1 MFGRKPKVLFNRGP
15 APEWV
20 FCPACYSGDINEVR
34 RDSWNTTYECSRCTC
49 VFEVSKFTEPGDY
62 QDEYGDGYG
71 HDYILWR
78 DCSSPMSVVR
88 EIAIKE
94 YPVIERFARD
104 QRIFGWICD
113 YWSDVQWNEHGNECG
128 YSELAEYGGFRDIV
142 NQIFLLLF
150 GGSKGEKS
158 QRNPVLIWFNCPNMN
173 AHLNSNI
180 FDGVADF

>member
-20 FCPACYSGDINEVR
+20 FCPACYSGDVSEVR

-71 HDYILWR
+71 HEYIQWR

-128 YSELAEYGGFRDIV
+128 YSELAEYGGFKDIV
-142 NQIFLLLF
+142 NQIVYDPESLVAYIRGDMSDEELTID
-150 GGSKGEKS
+150 
-158 QRNPVLIWFNCPNMN
+158 QVRLI
-173 AHLNSNI
+173 ADLRTITSRLNR
-180 FDGVADF
+180 